1 MKRNRKANSGTS
13 LETTAQP
20 RQGGLRLRVRAM
32 ALPIIVGVL
41 MLIYATGLA
50 RQIFGIDIALIAAS
64 IGGLPIVYGAI
75 RGLFRKDL
83 NVGGLVSVAVIATL
97 IVGEYLA
104 GAIVVFIMLLGELLE
119 NITVAK
125 TGNAIRR
132 LMDLKPKVARVRRDG
147 REVELPIEE
156 VVPGDIVLVKPGERI
171 PVDGVVLSG
180 QASVDQSALTGES
193 IPVEITKGSD
203 VYEGTFNQLGAL
215 EIKTSEAGEGTTLAH
230 IITLVEEAQASKA
243 PAQRVADRFAK
254 YFTPA
259 ILVLFGITYF
269 ATHDILRAVTVL
281 IVACPCALVLA
292 TPTAVIAAIG
302 NAARRGIL
310 VKGGLALEAVGRV
323 KAIVFDK
330 TGTLTYGKPEVS
342 EVWSFGEIGEG
353 ELVRQAAIA
362 EKFSEHPLAR
372 AVLRKAEALDLD
384 IPDPSSFEAVP
395 GRGVVASASD
405 TKVIMGN
412 RSMLASH
419 QVAVPSDAEEYLA
432 EKESAG
438 ESCLLLAT
446 NGQFSGVISVSDVI
460 RKEARQTIASLKDI
474 GVVTTHMLTGDNP
487 RTAQAI
493 ASQAGIDDFAAEQL
507 PQDKVETV
515 KKLKKQH
522 RVAVV
527 GDGINDAPALAAA
540 DVGIAMGIIGSDA
553 AIEAADIALLSDNLD
568 QIPYVIQLGA
578 KMIRTIRLN
587 IFAFALAFN
596 LLAMGLAGMGL
607 VGPVMGA
614 VLHNVGSVF
623 VVANSAL
630 LIRSK

>member
-13 LETTAQP
+13 LETTARP
-20 RQGGLRLRVRAM
+20 RRGGLSLRVREM
-32 ALPIIVGVL
+32 ALPIVIGVL
-41 MLIYATGLA
+41 MLVYATGLA

-75 RGLFRKDL
+75 RGLLRKNL

-97 IVGEYLA
+97 VVGEYLA

-132 LMDLKPKVARVRRDG
+132 LMDLKPKMARVRRDG
-147 REVELPIEE
+147 REAELPIEE

-215 EIKTSEAGEGTTLAH
+215 EIKTSETGEGTTLAH

-243 PAQRVADRFAK
+243 PVQRVADRFAK

-259 ILVLFGITYF
+259 IIVLFGITYLV
-269 ATHDILRAVTVL
+269 THDVLRAVTVL

-342 EVWSFGEIGEG
+342 EVWSFGEMGEG

-438 ESCLLLAT
+438 ESCLLLAA
-446 NGQFSGVISVSDVI
+446 NGQFVGVVSVSDQI
-460 RKEARQTIASLKDI
+460 RKEAQKTIAALKRI
-474 GVVTTHMLTGDNP
+474 GVVTTRMLTGDNP

-553 AIEAADIALLSDNLD
+553 AIEAADIALLSDNLE
-568 QIPYVIQLGA
+568 QIPYVIQLGG

-596 LLAMGLAGMGL
+596 LVAMGLAGMGL

-623 VVANSAL
+623 VVVNSAL
-630 LIRSK
+630 LIRSN

>member
-1 MKRNRKANSGTS
+1 
-13 LETTAQP
+13 
-20 RQGGLRLRVRAM
+20 
-32 ALPIIVGVL
+32 
-41 MLIYATGLA
+41 
-50 RQIFGIDIALIAAS
+50 
-64 IGGLPIVYGAI
+64 
-75 RGLFRKDL
+75 

-132 LMDLKPKVARVRRDG
+132 LMDLKPKTARVRRDG
-147 REVELPIEE
+147 QEVELPIEQ
-156 VVPGDIVLVKPGERI
+156 VAPGDIVLVKPGERI

-215 EIKTSEAGEGTTLAH
+215 EIQTTEAGEGTTLSH
-230 IITLVEEAQASKA
+230 IIALVKEAQASKA
-243 PAQRVADRFAK
+243 PVQRVADKFAK
-254 YFTPA
+254 YFTPGIIVVCA
-259 ILVLFGITYF
+259 ITWLVTQ
-269 ATHDILRAVTVL
+269 DVLRAVTVL
-281 IVACPCALVLA
+281 IIACPCALVLA

-310 VKGGLALEAVGRV
+310 VKGGLALEAAGRI
-323 KAIVFDK
+323 KAVVFDK

-342 EVWSFGEIGEG
+342 EVKSFGALDEK

-372 AVLRKAEALDLD
+372 AVLRKAEELEVD

-395 GRGVVASASD
+395 GHGVVASEGK
-405 TKVIMGN
+405 TRIVLGN

-419 QVAVPSDAEEYLA
+419 QVKMPSGSEVYLA
-432 EKESAG
+432 DKESSG

-446 NGQFSGVISVSDVI
+446 DGQLSGILSVSDVI
-460 RKEARQTIASLKDI
+460 REEARQTVAALKSM
-474 GVVTTHMLTGDNP
+474 GMATHMFTGDNP

-493 ASQAGIDDFAAEQL
+493 ASLAGINDFAAEQL
-507 PQDKVETV
+507 PQDKVEAV
-515 KKLKKQH
+515 KRIRQQH
-522 RVAVV
+522 KVAVV
-527 GDGINDAPALAAA
+527 GDGVNDAPALAVA
-540 DVGIAMGIIGSDA
+540 DVGIAMGSIGSDA
-553 AIEAADIALLSDNLD
+553 AIEAADVALLSDNLD
-568 QIPYVIQLGA
+568 QIPYVIALGA
-578 KMIRTIRLN
+578 KMISTIRMN

-596 LLAMGLAGMGL
+596 LIAMFFGAMGW

-623 VVANSAL
+623 VVGNSAL
-630 LIRSK
+630 LIRRK

>member
-1 MKRNRKANSGTS
+1 MKDRQEANSGAC
-13 LETTAQP
+13 LENAA
-20 RQGGLRLRVRAM
+20 RQHDKGLNLSVRAL
-32 ALPIIVGVL
+32 ALPVIVGLL
-41 MLIYATGLA
+41 MLVYATGLV
-50 RQIFGIDIALIAAS
+50 RQVLGFDIAMIAAI
-64 IGGLPIVYGAI
+64 IGGLPIVIGAI

-132 LMDLKPKVARVRRDG
+132 LMDLKPKTARVRRDG
-147 REVELPIEE
+147 QEVELPIEQ
-156 VVPGDIVLVKPGERI
+156 VAPGDIVLVKPGERI

-215 EIKTSEAGEGTTLAH
+215 EIQTTEAGEGTTLSH
-230 IITLVEEAQASKA
+230 IIALVKEAQASKA
-243 PAQRVADRFAK
+243 PVQRVADKFAK
-254 YFTPA
+254 YFTPGIIVVCA
-259 ILVLFGITYF
+259 ITWLVTQ
-269 ATHDILRAVTVL
+269 DVLRAVTVL
-281 IVACPCALVLA
+281 IIACPCALVLA

-310 VKGGLALEAVGRV
+310 VKGGLALEAAGRI
-323 KAIVFDK
+323 KAVVFDK

-342 EVWSFGEIGEG
+342 EVKSFGALDEK

-372 AVLRKAEALDLD
+372 AVLRKAEELEVG

-395 GRGVVASASD
+395 GHGVVASEGK
-405 TKVIMGN
+405 TKIILGN

-419 QVAVPSDAEEYLA
+419 HVKMPSGSEAYLA
-432 EKESAG
+432 DKESSG

-446 NGQFSGVISVSDVI
+446 DGQLSGILSVSDVI
-460 RKEARQTIASLKDI
+460 REEARQTVGALKSM
-474 GVVTTHMLTGDNP
+474 GMATHMLTGDNP

-493 ASQAGIDDFAAEQL
+493 ASLAGIDDFAAEQL
-507 PQDKVETV
+507 PQDKVEAV
-515 KKLKKQH
+515 KRIRQQH
-522 RVAVV
+522 KVAVV
-527 GDGINDAPALAAA
+527 GDGVNDAPALAVA
-540 DVGIAMGIIGSDA
+540 DVGIAMGSIGSDA
-553 AIEAADIALLSDNLD
+553 AIEAADVALLSDNLD
-568 QIPYVIQLGA
+568 QIPYVIALGA
-578 KMIRTIRLN
+578 KMISTIRMN

-596 LLAMGLAGMGL
+596 LIAMFLGAMGW

-623 VVANSAL
+623 VVGNSAL
-630 LIRSK
+630 LIRRK

>member
-1 MKRNRKANSGTS
+1 
-13 LETTAQP
+13 
-20 RQGGLRLRVRAM
+20 M
-32 ALPIIVGVL
+32 ALPIVVGVL
-41 MLIYATGLA
+41 ILVYATGLA
-50 RQIFGIDIALIAAS
+50 RQIAGIDIALIAAS

-75 RGLFRKDL
+75 RGLLRKNL

-97 IVGEYLA
+97 VVGEYLA

-132 LMDLKPKVARVRRDG
+132 LMDLKPKMARVRRDG
-147 REVELPIEE
+147 REAKLPIEE

-171 PVDGVVLSG
+171 PVDGIVLSG
-180 QASVDQSALTGES
+180 HASVNQSALTGES
-193 IPVEITKGSD
+193 IPVEITEGSK
-203 VYEGTFNQLGAL
+203 VYEGTFNELGAL

-243 PAQRVADRFAK
+243 SAQRVADRFAK

-259 ILVLFGITYF
+259 IFVLFGITYL

-302 NAARRGIL
+302 NAARRGVL
-310 VKGGLALEAVGRV
+310 VKGGLALESVGRITAV
-323 KAIVFDK
+323 VLDK
-330 TGTLTYGKPEVS
+330 TGTLTYGNPEVT
-342 EVWSFGEIGEG
+342 EVKSFGDASER

-372 AVLRKAEALDLD
+372 AVLLKAEALELD

-395 GRGVVASASD
+395 ARGVVASASD
-405 TKVIMGN
+405 TKVIVGN
-412 RSMLASH
+412 REMLASH
-419 QVAVPSDAEEYLA
+419 QVAVPSDAEEYLT

-446 NGQFSGVISVSDVI
+446 NGEFMGVVSVSDQI
-460 RKEARQTIASLKDI
+460 RKEAQKTIAALKRI
-474 GVVTTHMLTGDNP
+474 GVVTTRMLTGDNP

-507 PQDKVETV
+507 PQDKVEMV

-553 AIEAADIALLSDNLD
+553 AIEAADIALLSDNLE
-568 QIPYVIQLGA
+568 QIPYVIQLGG

-623 VVANSAL
+623 VVVNSAL